1 MNNWLV
7 SVEKNGKVV
16 ELYYSKNLN
25 DFGAIRAIHPGCNVV
40 ASRMNNMQQE
50 DKGVKEQIEPTK
62 STTRRVRC
70 LDTGE
75 IFNSVTDCAESLNVS
90 RWNVY
95 KAIHRGTVL
104 CKKHYDYV

>member
-1 MNNWLV
+1 MNDWLV
-7 SVEKNGKVV
+7 SVEQNGKVV

-25 DFGAIRAIHPGCNVV
+25 DFGAIRAIHGGCNV
-40 ASRMNNMQQE
+40 AAMRMNNMQQE
-50 DKGVKEQIEPTK
+50 DKSVEKQIEQTK

-70 LDTGE
+70 LETGE
-75 IFNSVTDCAESLNVS
+75 IFSSVTDCADTIKVS